1 MPIFLLLAIGAV
13 VAAVWLRLGG
23 GDGDTP
29 ARLVA
34 AAVRRLP
41 DNRREWGRAMAAEL
55 AQVPGGARR
64 WRFAAGVLRVVLL
77 PPVRQPRRVLLV
89 AATALLV
96 ATGATVA
103 AAREVPTLS
112 AFVATLGLL
121 LCGYAI
127 VVATR
132 SSRPRLSLPQTVVGV
147 VAVGAAAAA
156 VAALLHVAVS
166 HPAATAD
173 RAHVL
178 SILFAAL
185 LTGYLGF
192 ALAPARSG
200 GSAALWWAL
209 AATLASGGIWA
220 LTAVTTPA
228 VPDGTVAL
236 LSPVAAAATLTAA
249 IGASATTST
258 RTSGVRAGA
267 LTIAL
272 GAPLHFAAAITGLLR
287 AHRYTL
293 TNAYDIAAF
302 PHSGYPDA
310 ASYLLSDAIGGA
322 ILSGFVLSPIALGA
336 LALLGAAAGARLR
349 QLRAGQTPGA
359 GGAVGG

>member
-1 MPIFLLLAIGAV
+1 MPILVLLAIGVV
-13 VAAVWLRLGG
+13 VAAVWLRRGR

-34 AAVRRLP
+34 SAVRRLP
-41 DNRREWGRAMAAEL
+41 EDRREWGRAMAAEL
-55 AQVPGGARR
+55 AQVSGGAHR
-64 WRFAAGVLRVVLL
+64 WRFAAGVLRVVLF
-77 PPVRQPRRVLLV
+77 PPVRRPGRVLLV
-89 AATALLV
+89 AAAALLV

-112 AFVATLGLL
+112 AFVATLSLL

-132 SSRPRLSLPQTVVGV
+132 SSRRRWSLPQTVVGG

-156 VAALLHVAVS
+156 VAAVLHVAVS

-173 RAHVL
+173 RTHVL

-192 ALAPARSG
+192 ALAPSRTG

-209 AATLASGGIWA
+209 AATLSSGGIWA

-228 VPDGTVAL
+228 ISAGTVAL
-236 LSPVAAAATLTAA
+236 ISPVAAAATLTAA
-249 IGASATTST
+249 IGASATTAT

-272 GAPLHFAAAITGLLR
+272 SAPLHFAAAVTALLR
-287 AHRYTL
+287 AHEYTL

-302 PHSGYPDA
+302 PRSGYPDA

-322 ILSGFVLSPIALGA
+322 ILGGFVLSPVALGT
-336 LALLGAAAGARLR
+336 LALLGAAAGTRLR
-349 QLRAGQTPGA
+349 RLRFGDSSGA
-359 GGAVGG
+359 GGAVG